1 MAADVSSGDR
11 RHIPTWIGN
20 DAKKESFRD
29 DIRVCRLGENVNVKY
44 SLAARLVS
52 GLSGGR

>member
-20 DAKKESFRD
+20 AAKKESFRD